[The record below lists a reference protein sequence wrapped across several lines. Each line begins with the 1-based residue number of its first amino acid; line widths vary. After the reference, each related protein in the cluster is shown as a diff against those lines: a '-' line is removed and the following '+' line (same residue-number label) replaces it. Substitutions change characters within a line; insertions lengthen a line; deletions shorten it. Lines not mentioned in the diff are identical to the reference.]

1 MPVVFLF
8 SSFAVSNSEYTN
20 MKFIDRIKEQEVL
33 QTALVLNESNFIVIY
48 GRRYDYIVSSHS

>member
-1 MPVVFLF
+1 
-8 SSFAVSNSEYTN
+8 